1 MIVHRFYSAEV
12 LLALEHLHDNG
23 IIYRDLKL
31 DNVVLAPDGH
41 IKLTDYGLCKGNTYY
56 ETTTGTYCGTPEF
69 MAPEILMN
77 QRYTRAVDWWA
88 FGVLLYE
95 MLAGQVG
102 YIARLSVVTCC
113 IDQLFQAPFRAE
125 TEDEMFDAIM
135 RDELICPHYLSKEAK
150 NLLHAV
156 STLYFCCW
164 ICNNIILIHG
174 H

>member
-1 MIVHRFYSAEV
+1 
-12 LLALEHLHDNG
+12 
-23 IIYRDLKL
+23 
-31 DNVVLAPDGH
+31 
-41 IKLTDYGLCKGNTYY
+41 
-56 ETTTGTYCGTPEF
+56 

-95 MLAGQVG
+95 MLAGQVC
-102 YIARLSVVTCC
+102 YMTLFSIVTCC

-135 RDELICPHYLSKEAK
+135 RDELICPYYLSKEAK

-156 STLYFCCW
+156 S
-164 ICNNIILIHG
+164 ILFISTPGYVLTSH
-174 H
+174 